1 MPGHKTGA
9 GAVSLDMKNIA
20 TSEISDS
27 SDSEQETTETKLK
40 VDVYYLDG
48 LESFCRSNCL

>member
-40 VDVYYLDG
+40 VDRYVLIG
-48 LESFCRSNCL
+48 

>member
-40 VDVYYLDG
+40 VDYLDE
-48 LESFCRSNCL
+48 LFHIKTKQ